1 MTVDGSG
8 CEGTA
13 ARHREWATAILL
25 SGLVGSVVDWLIVL
39 SQLTLSGGIRPFIPP
54 FSLVTLMIGVIVSVP
69 AIALTRRV
77 RYGSAAAGVVAL
89 VGVILLAA
97 ATFSLGAAL
106 RSADILYT
114 LIWFTPIVLVA
125 IPTTT
130 WVASR
135 TGHVWRDSAIVV
147 LASVNVLTILLM
159 LSFGIPRV

>member
-39 SQLTLSGGIRPFIPP
+39 SQLTLSGVIRPFVPP

-114 LIWFTPIVLVA
+114 LIWFTPIALVA

-135 TGHVWRDSAIVV
+135 TGHVWRDAAIVV